1 MKPEVRELAERSVK
15 GCSGGGAFQRG
26 HCLAC
31 LPRTGKV
38 DRRGSFTFNRAS
50 GWYQC
55 FKCGL
60 VGRMPGY
67 ESVDMPVP
75 RTGLSPL
82 IQPPQGFL
90 ELCRGE
96 GLGAVCLEPAREYL
110 RSRGLADETV
120 WREARLGACL
130 EGTFRGRVVVPVLS
144 PDGDWLGHVGR
155 RCGPDESADAAE
167 RLGGRPSPKY
177 LYPRGMRRGEV
188 LYNHAALLAQTDEP
202 LLVVEGA
209 PDALALWPDGAGV
222 LGKPSEWQVLALAD
236 CGRPVAVVLDGDAWE
251 EGRELAMRL
260 EMEGQRAGYVR
271 LPPKMDPDEVPGDWL
286 REEARRSVERG

>member
-1 MKPEVRELAERSVK
+1 MKPGVRELAERSVK
-15 GCSGGGAFQRG
+15 GCTGGGAFQRG

-31 LPRTGKV
+31 LTRTGKV

-50 GWYQC
+50 GWYTC

-60 VGRMPGY
+60 VGRIPGY
-67 ESVDMPVP
+67 ESVETPAMREGAGPVMLPP
-75 RTGLSPL
+75 R
-82 IQPPQGFL
+82 GFL

-96 GLGAVCLEPAREYL
+96 GRGALCLEPAREYL
-110 RSRGLADETV
+110 RGRGLADEAV

-130 EGTFRGRVVVPVLS
+130 EGSFRGRVVVPVLS

-155 RCGPDESADAAE
+155 LWAPQEAADASE
-167 RLGGRPSPKY
+167 RLGGRPVPKY
-177 LYPRGMRRGEV
+177 LYPKGMRRGEV
-188 LYNHAALLAQTDEP
+188 LYNHSALLARTDEP

-236 CGRPVAVVLDGDAWE
+236 CLRPVAVVLDGDAWE
-251 EGRELAMRL
+251 EGRELALRL

-271 LPPKMDPDEVPGDWL
+271 LPPRTDPDEVSRDWL
-286 REEARRSVERG
+286 REEARRCLR